1 MITIRPWHTG
11 PDASPPATVL
21 AQLWLEAVLATHD
34 FLDSAAIAELHP
46 LVRDV
51 YLPAVQV
58 WLAYGGDDALLGFSG
73 LSVPAA
79 DPGTPARANPKV
91 EMLFIAPAAHG
102 RGAGT
107 ALLDHARARHPR
119 LDVDVNEQN
128 PRALGFYLHYGF
140 RQIGRSA
147 HDAAGRPYPLLH
159 LRLA

>member
-1 MITIRPWHTG
+1 MITITPWQAG
-11 PDASPPATVL
+11 QEAAPPATVL
-21 AQLWLEAVLATHD
+21 AQLWLRSVLATHD

-58 WLAYGGDDALLGFSG
+58 WLAHDEHGALLGFSG
-73 LSVPAA
+73 LGLPGADAPPPAYA
-79 DPGTPARANPKV
+79 KV
-91 EMLFIAPAAHG
+91 EMLFIDPAAQG

-107 ALLDHARARHPR
+107 ALLDHARARHGG

-140 RQIGRSA
+140 GQIGRSA
-147 HDAAGRPYPLLH
+147 VDAAGRPYPLLH
-159 LRLA
+159 LRRD